1 MNDYLLKSMMRQRHE
16 QILDEVTRA
25 RLSRLDRPCLNSR
38 MKKVI
43 HKLNSFLGQR
53 IRPKNHRQ
61 TVLEES
67 TNI

>member
-25 RLSRLDRPCLNSR
+25 RLSRLDRPCLNNR

-43 HKLNSFLGQR
+43 HTLNSFLGQR

-61 TVLEES
+61 PVLDES
-67 TNI
+67 ANI